1 VSDAAAVDI
10 AIGLDLSDLDR
21 PLEKAELAVLKKYK
35 ETILKGI
42 RSKWTGWRYEGRN
55 LATVGRSLG
64 GWKGKEQ
71 SVSGI
76 REIVISNDATGYY
89 SGKPY
94 VAYVRRSAGKEPEAE
109 IIAEFI
115 GTKIVPLLVSDLLD
129 AILSTISDAPPKQV
143 RENRQSTYSTASIE
157 V

>member
-10 AIGLDLSDLDR
+10 AIGLDLSNLDR
-21 PLEKAELAVLKKYK
+21 PLELAELAVLKKYK
-35 ETILKGI
+35 ETILKAIGI
-42 RSKWTGWRYEGRN
+42 KWTGWKYAGRN
-55 LATVGRSLG
+55 RATVGRSLA

-89 SGKPY
+89 TGKPY
-94 VAYVRRSAGKEPEAE
+94 VAYVRRSKGKEPEAE
-109 IIAEFI
+109 LLADYI
-115 GTKIVPLLVSDLLD
+115 GKTIVPLMVSDLLD
-129 AILSTISDAPPKQV
+129 AILKTISDAPPKQV
-143 RENRQSTYSTASIE
+143 RENKQASYSTASLE